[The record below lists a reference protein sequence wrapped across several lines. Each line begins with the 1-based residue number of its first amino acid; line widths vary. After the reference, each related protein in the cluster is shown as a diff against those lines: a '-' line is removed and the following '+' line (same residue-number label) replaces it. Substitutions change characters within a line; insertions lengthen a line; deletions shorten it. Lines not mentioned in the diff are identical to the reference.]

1 LGGVALWGLAPKK
14 RYKHIHVR
22 LGSAIHGSAH
32 FWEQAPTA
40 PPPAKEK

>member
-1 LGGVALWGLAPKK
+1 VHLGPLPKK

-32 FWEQAPTA
+32 FWEA
-40 PPPAKEK
+40 PPNAPAQTFQQ